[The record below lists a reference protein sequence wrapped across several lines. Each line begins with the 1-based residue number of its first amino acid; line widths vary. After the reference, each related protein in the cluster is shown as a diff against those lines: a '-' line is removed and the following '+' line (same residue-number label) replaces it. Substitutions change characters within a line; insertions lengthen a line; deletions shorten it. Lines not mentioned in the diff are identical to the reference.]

1 MRCRRVPLHLGFVLE
16 PETRRIRPRRIRLSR
31 WKTDEMLAELGGDE
45 WWWRW
50 RMTGLSKR
58 EPKVCYW
65 TEGVPSVEKTGF
77 GRKMAAEVA
86 EWNV

>member
-1 MRCRRVPLHLGFVLE
+1 
-16 PETRRIRPRRIRLSR
+16 
-31 WKTDEMLAELGGDE
+31 
-45 WWWRW
+45 
-50 RMTGLSKR
+50 MTGLSKR